1 MPTPKVPRRK
11 STIQDA
17 MVSHLAELNDAS
29 QLSDSESKYALSI
42 NIVMPYLHTSL
53 LVARQFGHANAFF
66 SVFIDRIRNQF
77 LKK

>member
-29 QLSDSESKYALSI
+29 QLSDSESKYVLSI
-42 NIVMPYLHTSL
+42 NVIMQYLYSFITSSPTIWSCKCK
-53 LVARQFGHANAFF
+53 FF
-66 SVFIDRIRNQF
+66 
-77 LKK
+77 